1 MEQYDFIKVIAV
13 KTGTSIYECGEML
26 CDDNSC
32 LAVNDKEGNFI
43 SYVRKETLSEA
54 LNLGIGE
61 YPIDLISMPASISE
75 LEDAKELKKYIDS
88 PLNIAVLIGND
99 KKEING
105 LISLKAPLINNKEIY
120 LTREYNKILP
130 DKIKKILSL
139 ISHMADKLAISV
151 FLVGGVVR
159 DLIKGIKSLDID
171 ITVEANA
178 IEFSRQ
184 LRKEYP
190 DKVTLKEIHDD
201 FKTTKLI
208 FNIDGENIE
217 LDIASTRKEGY
228 PYPAS
233 LPKLCETGVNIKDD
247 LSRRDFT
254 INSMALSLN
263 KASFCRLIDPLNGY
277 SDIEKKKIKIIH
289 PLSFVEDPTRIIRA
303 LKFSVRFDY
312 ELDNTTDFLANKC
325 VESGLFD
332 NLGGER
338 LKAAIKQ
345 TFNLNKKECF
355 KEFIS
360 KKLYKMVDKEI
371 SSPENPSSLGSRI
384 CDITKKYNRCLSSQ
398 DYIWLIYF
406 GAMLV
411 NSQNISGISERM
423 LL

>member
-178 IEFSRQ
+178 I
-184 LRKEYP
+184 
-190 DKVTLKEIHDD
+190 
-201 FKTTKLI
+201 
-208 FNIDGENIE
+208 
-217 LDIASTRKEGY
+217 
-228 PYPAS
+228 
-233 LPKLCETGVNIKDD
+233 
-247 LSRRDFT
+247 
-254 INSMALSLN
+254 
-263 KASFCRLIDPLNGY
+263 
-277 SDIEKKKIKIIH
+277 
-289 PLSFVEDPTRIIRA
+289 
-303 LKFSVRFDY
+303 
-312 ELDNTTDFLANKC
+312 
-325 VESGLFD
+325 
-332 NLGGER
+332 
-338 LKAAIKQ
+338 
-345 TFNLNKKECF
+345 
-355 KEFIS
+355 
-360 KKLYKMVDKEI
+360 
-371 SSPENPSSLGSRI
+371 
-384 CDITKKYNRCLSSQ
+384 
-398 DYIWLIYF
+398 
-406 GAMLV
+406 
-411 NSQNISGISERM
+411 
-423 LL
+423 